1 MKHSK
6 KSEDVTRYTLCCVRH
21 YEDKFTHTFHYLSSD
36 YISPLS
42 KSGHVVSHLPADI
55 LRVYNEEGLK

>member
-1 MKHSK
+1 MTHPN
-6 KSEDVTRYTLCCVRH
+6 KSEDVTRYTLCWVRH
-21 YEDKFTHTFHYLSSD
+21 YEDEFAHTFHYLSSY

-42 KSGHVVSHLPADI
+42 KSGHVASHLPADI